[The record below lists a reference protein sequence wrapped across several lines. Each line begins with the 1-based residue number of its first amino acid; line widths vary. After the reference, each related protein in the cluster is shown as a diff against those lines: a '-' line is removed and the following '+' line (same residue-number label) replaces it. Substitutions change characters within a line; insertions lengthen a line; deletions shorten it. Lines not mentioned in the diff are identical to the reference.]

1 MKFKITVTLKA
12 GILDNAGKA
21 VTRALN
27 TMGYDEVNDVRIG
40 KEYYLTC
47 KKKDIAKIAKSV
59 TNEVMENYIIEKL

>member
-1 MKFKITVTLKA
+1 
-12 GILDNAGKA
+12 
-21 VTRALN
+21 
-27 TMGYDEVNDVRIG
+27 MGYDEVNDVRIG